1 MSNDKRE
8 ELKEM
13 LIDILNNEC
22 QLVLSVEGTGIQV
35 QLFINDTKA
44 LETTLENVTVN
55 ISDVYGLEDKF
66 SKF

>member
-1 MSNDKRE
+1 MSKE

-13 LIDILNNEC
+13 LIDIVKNEC

-35 QLFINDTKA
+35 SLFINDEKS
-44 LETTLENVTVN
+44 LQTTIENVAIN

-66 SKF
+66 SRF